1 MTDIE
6 IKTGITDAECERL
19 DKLITN
25 GNFEV
30 GPNLLKLGIK
40 PGEARNTL
48 LLKNLDRDVIEYL
61 RSQAAAAHKSQTA
74 IINDLVHEKLAV
86 GV

>member
-25 GNFEV
+25 GDFEV
-30 GPNLLKLGIK
+30 WPNLLKQGIK
-40 PGEARNTL
+40 PGEVRNTL
-48 LLKNLDRDVIEYL
+48 LLKNVDRDVIEYL
-61 RSQAAAAHKSQTA
+61 RSRAAAAHKSQTA
-74 IINDLVHEKLAV
+74 IIKDLVHEKLAV
-86 GV
+86 GG

>member
-6 IKTGITDAECERL
+6 IKTGITDAECERM
-19 DKLITN
+19 DKYYTEN
-25 GNFEV
+25 TFEL

-40 PGEARNTL
+40 PGEVRNTL
-48 LLKNLDRDVIEYL
+48 LLKNVDRDVVEYV
-61 RSQAAAAHKSQTA
+61 RSRAAAAHKSQTE
-74 IINDLVHEKLAV
+74 IINEIIHEKIAV